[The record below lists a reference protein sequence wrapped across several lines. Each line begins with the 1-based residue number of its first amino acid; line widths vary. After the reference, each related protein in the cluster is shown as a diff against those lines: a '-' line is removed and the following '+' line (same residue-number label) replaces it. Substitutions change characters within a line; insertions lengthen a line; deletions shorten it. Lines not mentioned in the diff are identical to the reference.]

1 MRKKTLAMKKNSS
14 FTCCLFRNP
23 ESLSK
28 YSQLKSF
35 STAFLYAFI
44 FLYYL
49 FCNFR
54 PHSGCSDLHGVNPN
68 QKRKHLVLLSLYKT
82 LNLFFNFCQ
91 RNNIFKFNDREAKEE
106 RLTMYF
112 QITINLICTFSYVHN
127 NMVPYICCK
136 SFYIRFRMFS

>member
-1 MRKKTLAMKKNSS
+1 MDGSVFEKNKTLVTKKNWS
-14 FTCCLFRNP
+14 FTCCLFWTL
-23 ESLSK
+23 EWLSK
-28 YSQLKSF
+28 YSQFKSF

-49 FCNFR
+49 FCNLM

-68 QKRKHLVLLSLYKT
+68 QKRKHLVLLSLYKA
-82 LNLFFNFCQ
+82 LNLFLNFCQ
-91 RNNIFKFNDREAKEE
+91 INNIFKFNDREAKEE

-127 NMVPYICCK
+127 NMIPYVY
-136 SFYIRFRMFS
+136 FL